1 LNILVIGH
9 SVVDSILEDKRCSI
23 KPGGIFYTVVSLLSQ
38 IEQEDKIF
46 LCSNIDNNNAVLFR
60 DTYDRVEKKFIQIVN
75 SISRVELVLSED
87 GERKETY
94 SKIAENLMLPEKD
107 LNIFNGILINM
118 ITGYDLSLN
127 QLKELRRNYE
137 GIIYL
142 DVHTLSRGV
151 DQNLNRIFRPI
162 KDFSEWA
169 KCIDIL
175 QSNESELKTLSNKS
189 EEITIVEELFSYGI
203 NQIVITRS
211 DKGATVF
218 YNDLNS
224 FNYVYKEALQLKTI
238 NKVGCGDVF
247 GAVYFYN
254 YIKNKNI
261 LLALERA
268 NLYAGLST
276 TYSEA
281 KDFLNLKKDAL
292 ERINKK

>member
-1 LNILVIGH
+1 MNILVIGH
-9 SVVDSILEDKRCSI
+9 SVVDSIIEDKRCSI

-46 LCSNIDNNNAVLFR
+46 LCSSIDNNNAVLFR
-60 DTYDRVEKKFIQIVN
+60 DVYDRVEKKFIQIIN
-75 SISRVELVLSED
+75 SISRVELVLSKD

-127 QLKELRRNYE
+127 QLKKLRRNYK

-151 DQNLNRIFRPI
+151 DQNLNRIFRSI
-162 KDFSEWA
+162 KNFSDWA

-175 QSNESELKTLSNKS
+175 QANESELKTLSNKS
-189 EEITIVEELFSYGI
+189 EEINIIEELFSYGI
-203 NQIVITRS
+203 NQVVITRS
-211 DKGATVF
+211 DKGATVY

-224 FNYVYKEALQLKTI
+224 INYIYKEALKLKTI

-254 YIKNKNI
+254 YTKNKNI
-261 LLALERA
+261 LLALEKA

-276 TYSEA
+276 TYSET
-281 KDFLNLKKDAL
+281 KDFLNLKKDAQ
-292 ERINKK
+292 ERISKK

>member
-9 SVVDSILEDKRCSI
+9 SVVDSILENKRCSI

>member
-9 SVVDSILEDKRCSI
+9 SVVDSIIEDKRCSI

-46 LCSNIDNNNAVLFR
+46 LCSSIDNNNAVLFR
-60 DTYDRVEKKFIQIVN
+60 DVYDRVEKKFIQIIN
-75 SISRVELVLSED
+75 SISRVELVLSKD

-127 QLKELRRNYE
+127 QLKKLRRNYK

-151 DQNLNRIFRPI
+151 DQNLNRIFRSI
-162 KDFSEWA
+162 KNFSDWA

-175 QSNESELKTLSNKS
+175 QANESELKTLSNKS
-189 EEITIVEELFSYGI
+189 EEINIIEELFSYGI
-203 NQIVITRS
+203 NQVVITRS
-211 DKGATVF
+211 DKGATVY

-224 FNYVYKEALQLKTI
+224 INYIYKEALKLKTI

-254 YIKNKNI
+254 YTKNKNI
-261 LLALERA
+261 LLALEKA

-276 TYSEA
+276 TYSET
-281 KDFLNLKKDAL
+281 KDFLNLKKDAQ
-292 ERINKK
+292 ERISKK